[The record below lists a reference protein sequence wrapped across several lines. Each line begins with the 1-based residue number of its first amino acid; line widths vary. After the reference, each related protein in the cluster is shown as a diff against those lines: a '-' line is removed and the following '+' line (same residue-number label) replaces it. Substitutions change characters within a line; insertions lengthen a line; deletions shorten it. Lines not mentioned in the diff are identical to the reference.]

1 MCGRKS
7 VCMFSQPRSLLR
19 SALVALA
26 LSSFLALPMSAQEQ
40 SESSTPTLGDMIE
53 TASSLS
59 TDSQLLMQRL
69 SERKKQANEQA
80 ARSASTAQAS
90 KTLSPQADQTQS
102 AISDSQTASTV
113 TSSYAAA
120 SQSAASDLK
129 ADFETYKND
138 STARI
143 KTLELELRV
152 YKDIGISL
160 GCTLGAVG
168 LYEGGRA
175 LKLW

>member
-1 MCGRKS
+1 MSSRL
-7 VCMFSQPRSLLR
+7 RLR
-19 SALVALA
+19 SRSGLAALA
-26 LSSFLALPMSAQEQ
+26 LSFCLALPLFAQVQ
-40 SESSTPTLGDMIE
+40 SESSTPTLGDMIA

-69 SERKKQANEQA
+69 SERKKQASEQA
-80 ARSASTAQAS
+80 ALSASTALAS
-90 KTLSPQADQTQS
+90 TALSPQAEQAQR
-102 AISDSQTASTV
+102 AISDFQTASTV

-120 SQSAASDLK
+120 SQTDAANLK
-129 ADFETYKND
+129 VDFDSYKSD

-143 KTLELELRV
+143 KALELELRV
-152 YKDIGISL
+152 YKGVGISL